1 MSELALEVAILYY
14 GGHLVLTGQM
24 SSGGLIA
31 FFIYMLELGECFE
44 VIHQIV
50 DHENRA
56 ADTFQKHL
64 LPVFQSIASVYTGL
78 MQGVG
83 AAEKVFEYLDRKPK
97 HPADGTE
104 APDTCS
110 GVVEFKDITFA
121 YPTRPETD
129 VLKVCS
135 EKKIILSKLS

>member
-1 MSELALEVAILYY
+1 MF
-14 GGHLVLTGQM
+14 HLQ
-24 SSGGLIA
+24 
-31 FFIYMLELGECFE
+31 
-44 VIHQIV
+44 
-50 DHENRA
+50 N
-56 ADTFQKHL
+56 
-64 LPVFQSIASVYTGL
+64 IASVYTGL

-110 GVVEFKDITFA
+110 GLVEFQDVTFA

-129 VLKVCS
+129 ILKVCLADT
-135 EKKIILSKLS
+135 LSL